1 MKNFFE
7 KWKTILFDFL
17 KITSTF
23 VTRYFSFMLET
34 LITSKTRIRILV
46 KFFINVA
53 NNGYLRGLAEELNE
67 STNSIRKELNN
78 LLEAGYLERES
89 VNNKIIYRANSKHP
103 LFGVLQKIIR
113 QHIGIDAMVEMILNR
128 IGNIE
133 KVIVIGDYAD
143 GKDTGVIEVI
153 LIGNDLNSEYIDQ
166 LAIKIESEIKR
177 KIKFYIN
184 EAHNGEG
191 LVIYEAN

>member
-1 MKNFFE
+1 
-7 KWKTILFDFL
+7 
-17 KITSTF
+17 
-23 VTRYFSFMLET
+23 MLET

-133 KVIVIGDYAD
+133 KVIVIGDYAN

-153 LIGNDLNSEYIDQ
+153 LVGSDLNSQYIDQ

>member
-1 MKNFFE
+1 
-7 KWKTILFDFL
+7 
-17 KITSTF
+17 
-23 VTRYFSFMLET
+23 MLET

-89 VNNKIIYRANSKHP
+89 VNDKIIYRANSKHP

-177 KIKFYIN
+177 KIKFYIK

>member
-1 MKNFFE
+1 
-7 KWKTILFDFL
+7 
-17 KITSTF
+17 
-23 VTRYFSFMLET
+23 MLET

-46 KFFINVA
+46 KLFINVA

-133 KVIVIGDYAD
+133 KVIVIGDYAN

>member
-1 MKNFFE
+1 
-7 KWKTILFDFL
+7 
-17 KITSTF
+17 
-23 VTRYFSFMLET
+23 MLET
-34 LITSKTRIRILV
+34 LITSRTRIRILV

-184 EAHNGEG
+184 EVHNGKG